1 MSDGERL
8 LPRLHLLLL
17 RVAGWAPDEVVCLL
31 RARLAEGRLSE
42 VARSLLSVVV
52 AGRIPIRPDDAGLLA
67 RMLPDVPEI
76 ALLAGAVP
84 ADGTQRPAYA
94 FAPVLA
100 PAHTPP
106 PVLDLSATVAVSP
119 ADHAARQALGQV
131 AHPLGLW
138 RSWRSTAGGRH
149 VPVYLVHS
157 GADAADLP
165 GAADWI
171 QGELARAGVGDPQVE
186 VWGPGVGLPPYQRL
200 ALGRSALL
208 WAAEPARPVTV
219 ARVFDSWDPVGGGRF
234 ETDHPLL
241 DAGDERARVLDYLRR
256 GRVLTATTVTEPD
269 VFDPGAGGVI
279 PMSFRTD
286 GTWIWTDAVIHYLNA
301 YALSPDAELLAHIRE
316 RDHVFTEPSPVA
328 EHRAMVALTAPAPSP
343 SP

>member
-1 MSDGERL
+1 MSPGDRV

-17 RVAGWAPDEVVCLL
+17 RVAGWTSDDIVCLL

-42 VARSLLSVVV
+42 VARSLLGAVL
-52 AGRIPIRPDDAGLLA
+52 ADRIPIRPEDAGLLA
-67 RMLPDVPEI
+67 RMLPEVPEI

-84 ADGTQRPAYA
+84 ANGALRPAHT

-100 PAHTPP
+100 PARTPP
-106 PVLDLSATVAVSP
+106 TVLDLSATDTVSR
-119 ADHAARQALGQV
+119 ADRAAREALGQV
-131 AHPLGLW
+131 THPLGLW
-138 RSWRSTAGGRH
+138 RSWRSTAGGRD
-149 VPVYLVHS
+149 VPVYLVHT
-157 GADAADLP
+157 GADAASLP
-165 GAADWI
+165 GAADWV
-171 QGELARAGVGDPQVE
+171 QGELARAGVTDPQVE

-219 ARVFDSWDPVGGGRF
+219 ARVFDSWDPVAGGRF
-234 ETDHPLL
+234 DAGHPLL
-241 DAGDERARVLDYLRR
+241 GAGDEMAQVLDYLRQ
-256 GRVLTATTVTEPD
+256 GRVLTATAVTEPD

-279 PMSFRTD
+279 PMTFRTD

-301 YALSPDAELLAHIRE
+301 YALSPDEDLLTHIRE

-328 EHRAMVALTAPAPSP
+328 EHRAMVALAAPSP
-343 SP
+343 